1 MKATENTYLVI
12 PYDQLTQA
20 KKVAGRL
27 ENNQPALGFDEEKKL
42 WYARPGADLD
52 RLSLWR
58 VDAAL
63 VADNRGHPQQEFSDF
78 IRACG
83 GDLNGLA
90 VMDGK
95 THRIRMD
102 DDKSGSKSGV
112 YVGHLDGFANGWFAD
127 HRTGGDRQ
135 TWSSRSAKPD
145 PVVAAHRRAQLAQEQ
160 QRREAN
166 ARRRHDQVARKAL
179 RDYAPLPPA
188 DSTHPYL
195 QKKGVDA
202 GEGLRLTAGNDLI
215 IPLTSATGDIRTLQ
229 TIAPDGSKRL
239 MTGGE
244 KAGSFHVTGGELK
257 NGEPLVFAEGYA
269 TARSAS
275 QALGYPVIM
284 TVDSGNLVTVA
295 KALHA
300 RYPDSPTLFLG
311 DDDLPKP
318 KRPGNPGREKAEE
331 AARLTGGHY
340 ILPVFTPEARA
351 QGLTDF
357 NDLHHAQ
364 GIDALAAQIRPAFDA
379 LPRHTLSEEV
389 QMNDHT
395 PAPPADPI
403 VPGED
408 RPPRTDHTP
417 PPADLSDYGPLAEQ
431 VFEQERE
438 DAVTPVPAS
447 TEPSVEPAPGET
459 GTAESDA
466 IPAAPEETAPVIPEP
481 EETQPALTATD
492 EPPPPTIAEQTTG
505 ETTTE
510 AAPAPA
516 DTATETP
523 PEPPLAEDTPPPL
536 PGAGEDAEAAHESAP
551 RPQDPQP
558 TPGNV
563 KEEEAQA
570 TAPPQAGP
578 EATTRPTSTED
589 AIHIDTGGDAR
600 RATPIDLDALMQNI
614 THEMMPDGRAVRYLY
629 AGDEAFV
636 DHGHRIAMAGQHASQ
651 NDAMI
656 LAALMV
662 ARECYRGRI
671 ELTGSQDFQARA
683 IGLIAAYNLD
693 ITMKHPHQQ
702 LMLDEAR
709 KAQGHEPA
717 PGETPTPAGTRT
729 AAIVPERDPA
739 TAAAPT
745 PSSAPAASDLPPE
758 LRPTVTPQEGPK
770 NASRQETEKGL
781 TGTLLDYGPA
791 PYQFDKTQ
799 NPSYFVHLRTEQGER
814 VIWGKELATAVGDSG
829 LKKGDVATLTWLGN
843 KEVEVTTK
851 MRDENGKVMVDENGV
866 EKTEVITAK
875 RNQWEMKPAI
885 DNDLLVSHAQ
895 QSAPP
900 ASLQAYEMSHYAA
913 LQAQVSELAAKTG
926 VTLPPLSPAS
936 DLVWFKPNGEGT
948 TPPAT
953 RPAQLNVPT
962 DTAGAGTVLMQAMS
976 ADNQLKMLLVKGPG
990 DYVQGTVLHEGA
1002 YQQVIG
1008 KLCTRD
1014 NGSRYLTLNALTPE
1028 GPKIIGYG
1036 NPVNHEA
1043 GAYNAFVFRLKGEQ
1057 ERLYAPL
1064 TEPEKCPPALHK
1076 QLGFTHDYVPPS
1088 PSPQPRETDRV
1099 EQSNKP
1105 KQSPRPG
1112 M

>member
-63 VADNRGHPQQEFSDF
+63 VAENSGDARQEFSDF

-83 GDLNGLA
+83 GDLKGLA
-90 VMDGK
+90 EMDGK
-95 THRIRMD
+95 IHRINMD
-102 DDKSGSKSGV
+102 DDKSGKKTGA
-112 YVGHLDGFANGWFAD
+112 YVGHLDGFANGWFTD

-135 TWSSRSAKPD
+135 NWSSRSEKPD
-145 PVVAAHRRAQLAQEQ
+145 PVVAAHRRAQLAQDQ
-160 QRREAN
+160 MRREAN
-166 ARRRHDQVARKAL
+166 TRKRHDQVARRAQ
-179 RDYAPLPPA
+179 RDYSPLPPA

-195 QKKGVDA
+195 QKKGIDA
-202 GEGLRLTAGNDLI
+202 GEGLRLTAGNELV
-215 IPLTSATGDIRTLQ
+215 IPLVSATGDIRTLQ

-331 AARLTGGHY
+331 AAQLTGGRY
-340 ILPVFTPEARA
+340 VLPVFTPEARA

-379 LPRHTLSEEV
+379 LPRPTLSEEI

-403 VPGED
+403 APGED
-408 RPPRTDHTP
+408 RPPHTDNAP
-417 PPADLSDYGPLAEQ
+417 PPADLADYGPLAEQ

-438 DAVTPVPAS
+438 DTVTPVPAS
-447 TEPSVEPAPGET
+447 TAET
-459 GTAESDA
+459 DA
-466 IPAAPEETAPVIPEP
+466 IPAAQEETPPVVPEP
-481 EETQPALTATD
+481 AETQQAVTATD
-492 EPPPPTIAEQTTG
+492 EPPAPTATG
-505 ETTTE
+505 ESVEETTAE
-510 AAPAPA
+510 AGPTPA
-516 DTATETP
+516 DTAPETAPVP
-523 PEPPLAEDTPPPL
+523 PAEDN
-536 PGAGEDAEAAHESAP
+536 
-551 RPQDPQP
+551 PQP
-558 TPGNV
+558 PPGNV
-563 KEEEAQA
+563 KEEEPQP

-629 AGDEAFV
+629 AGEAAFV

-671 ELTGSQDFQARA
+671 ELTGSQEFQERA

-717 PGETPTPAGTRT
+717 PGETPTPAGTQT

-745 PSSAPAASDLPPE
+745 AASDLPPE
-758 LRPTVTPQEGPK
+758 LQPTVTPQEGPK

-799 NPSYFVHLRTEQGER
+799 NPSYFVHLRTEHGER

-843 KEVEVTTK
+843 REVEVTTK
-851 MRDENGKVMVDENGV
+851 VRDENGRVMVDENGV

-885 DNDLLVSHAQ
+885 DNSLLVSHAQ

-900 ASLQAYEMSHYAA
+900 ASLQAYEMRHYTA
-913 LQAQVSELAAKTG
+913 LQAQVSTLAAQAG

-962 DTAGAGTVLMQAMS
+962 ETAGAGTVLMQAMT
-976 ADNQLKMLLVKGPG
+976 ANNQLKMLLVKGPG

-1002 YQQVIG
+1002 YQPVLG

-1028 GPKIIGYG
+1028 GPKVIGYG

-1088 PSPQPRETDRV
+1088 PSPQPRETERV
-1099 EQSNKP
+1099 EPAARPTQP
-1105 KQSPRPG
+1105 PRPG

>member
-63 VADNRGHPQQEFSDF
+63 VAETSGHPQQEFSDF

-95 THRIRMD
+95 THRIRME

-135 TWSSRSAKPD
+135 TWSTRSAKPD

-160 QRREAN
+160 QRRETN
-166 ARRRHDQVARKAL
+166 ARKKHDQVARKAQ

-202 GEGLRLTAGNDLI
+202 GEGLRLTAGNDLL
-215 IPLTSATGDIRTLQ
+215 IPLTSATGEIRTLQ

-239 MTGGE
+239 MAGGE

-318 KRPGNPGREKAEE
+318 RRPGNPGREKAEE
-331 AARLTGGHY
+331 AAQLTGGRY
-340 ILPVFTPEARA
+340 LLPVFTPEARA

-357 NDLHHAQ
+357 NDLHHAL

-379 LPRHTLSEEV
+379 LARPTLSEKI

-395 PAPPADPI
+395 PVPPADP
-403 VPGED
+403 VMPGD
-408 RPPRTDHTP
+408 QRPPLTDNAP

-431 VFEQERE
+431 VFAQERE
-438 DAVTPVPAS
+438 DTVTLVPAS
-447 TEPSVEPAPGET
+447 TEQAVVEPGPVET
-459 GTAESDA
+459 RTTETDA
-466 IPAAPEETAPVIPEP
+466 IPAEPEDVPSAPV
-481 EETQPALTATD
+481 
-492 EPPPPTIAEQTTG
+492 
-505 ETTTE
+505 TTE
-510 AAPAPA
+510 PAVTDTTAEADPMPA
-516 DTATETP
+516 DTA
-523 PEPPLAEDTPPPL
+523 PEAAPEPLAEDNPSL
-536 PGAGEDAEAAHESAP
+536 PGAGKVAEAAHESAP
-551 RPQDPQP
+551 RPQDPPP
-558 TPGNV
+558 TQGNV
-563 KEEEAQA
+563 KEEEPQP
-570 TAPPQAGP
+570 TVPPEAAP
-578 EATTRPTSTED
+578 EATTRPASTED
-589 AIHIDTGGDAR
+589 AIHIDTGSDAR

-629 AGDEAFV
+629 AGEAAFV

-683 IGLIAAYNLD
+683 IGLIATYNLD
-693 ITMKHPHQQ
+693 IAMKHPHQQ

-709 KAQGHEPA
+709 RAQGHEPA
-717 PGETPTPAGTRT
+717 PGETPTPAGTQT

-745 PSSAPAASDLPPE
+745 TPSAPAASDLPPE

-843 KEVEVTTK
+843 REVGVTTK
-851 MRDENGKVMVDENGV
+851 VRDGNGRVMVDENGV

-885 DNDLLVSHAQ
+885 DNSLLVSHAR

-900 ASLQAYEMSHYAA
+900 ASLQAYEMRHYTA
-913 LQAQVSELAAKTG
+913 LQAQVSTLAAQAG
-926 VTLPPLSPAS
+926 VTLPPLPPAS

-962 DTAGAGTVLMQAMS
+962 DTAGAGTVLMQAMT

-990 DYVQGTVLHEGA
+990 EYVQGTVLHGGA
-1002 YQQVIG
+1002 YQPVLG

-1014 NGSRYLTLNALTPE
+1014 NGSRYMTLNALTPE
-1028 GPKIIGYG
+1028 GPKVIGYG

-1088 PSPQPRETDRV
+1088 PAPQHRETDRV
-1099 EQSNKP
+1099 EQNNKP

>member
-63 VADNRGHPQQEFSDF
+63 VADNSGHPLQEFSDF

-166 ARRRHDQVARKAL
+166 ARRRHDQVARKAQ

-202 GEGLRLTAGNDLI
+202 GEGLRLTAGNELV
-215 IPLTSATGDIRTLQ
+215 IPLVSAAGDIRTLQ

-318 KRPGNPGREKAEE
+318 KRPGNPGKEKAEE
-331 AARLTGGHY
+331 AARLTGGRY
-340 ILPVFTPEARA
+340 VLPVFTPEARA

-379 LPRHTLSEEV
+379 LPRPTLSEEV

-395 PAPPADPI
+395 PVPPADPI

-408 RPPRTDHTP
+408 RPPHTDNVP

-447 TEPSVEPAPGET
+447 TEQTVAEPSPGEAS
-459 GTAESDA
+459 TAETDA
-466 IPAAPEETAPVIPEP
+466 IPAVPEKTPPVVAEP
-481 EETQPALTATD
+481 EETQPAVTATD
-492 EPPPPTIAEQTTG
+492 EPPAPTVTG
-505 ETTTE
+505 QSVEETTAE
-510 AAPAPA
+510 ATAP
-516 DTATETP
+516 E
-523 PEPPLAEDTPPPL
+523 PLAEDNPPPL
-536 PGAGEDAEAAHESAP
+536 PGQGEETDVEHDPAP

-558 TPGNV
+558 TPVNEN
-563 KEEEAQA
+563 EEVAQA
-570 TAPPQAGP
+570 TAPQEAGP
-578 EATTRPTSTED
+578 EAATRSTSTED
-589 AIHIDTGGDAR
+589 AIHIETGGDAR

-614 THEMMPDGRAVRYLY
+614 THEMIDGRAVRYLY
-629 AGDEAFV
+629 AGEAAFV

-671 ELTGSQDFQARA
+671 ELTGSQEFQERA

-717 PGETPTPAGTRT
+717 PGETPTPAGTQT

-745 PSSAPAASDLPPE
+745 APSSPASDLPPE
-758 LRPTVTPQEGPK
+758 LRPTVAPQEGPK

-799 NPSYFVHLRTEQGER
+799 SPSYFVHLRTEHGER
-814 VIWGKELATAVGDSG
+814 VIWGKELATAAGDSG

-843 KEVEVTTK
+843 REVEVTTK
-851 MRDENGKVMVDENGV
+851 VRDENGRVMVDEHGV

-885 DNDLLVSHAQ
+885 DNSLLVSHAQ

-900 ASLQAYEMSHYAA
+900 ASLQAYEMRHYAA
-913 LQAQVSELAAKTG
+913 LQAQVSTLAALAG
-926 VTLPPLSPAS
+926 VTLPPLPPSS

-953 RPAQLNVPT
+953 RPAPLNVPT
-962 DTAGAGTVLMQAMS
+962 DTAGTGTVLMQAMT

-1002 YQQVIG
+1002 YQPVLG

-1088 PSPQPRETDRV
+1088 PSPQPRETARV
-1099 EQSNKP
+1099 EPAARPAQP
-1105 KQSPRPG
+1105 PRPG

>member
-12 PYDQLTQA
+12 PYDQLAQA

-27 ENNQPALGFDEEKKL
+27 ENNRPALGFDEEKKL
-42 WYARPGADLD
+42 WYARPGADLE
-52 RLSLWR
+52 RLGRWR
-58 VDAAL
+58 VDTAL
-63 VADNRGHPQQEFSDF
+63 VTETSGNPQQEFSDF

-102 DDKSGSKSGV
+102 DDKAGSKSGV

-145 PVVAAHRRAQLAQEQ
+145 PVATAHRKAQLAQEQ
-160 QRREAN
+160 LRREAST
-166 ARRRHDQVARKAL
+166 RKKHDQVAQKAQ
-179 RDYAPLPPA
+179 REYAPLPPA
-188 DSTHPYL
+188 GSSHPYL

-202 GEGLRLTAGNDLI
+202 GDGLRLTAGNDLL
-215 IPLTSATGDIRTLQ
+215 IPLVNAAGDIRTLQ

-257 NGEPLVFAEGYA
+257 NGAPLVFAEGYA

-318 KRPGNPGREKAEE
+318 KRPGNPGKEKAEE
-331 AARLTGGHY
+331 VARLTGGRC
-340 ILPVFTPEARA
+340 ILPVFTQEERAR
-351 QGLTDF
+351 GMTDF

-364 GIDALAAQIRPAFDA
+364 GIDALTAQIRPAFDA
-379 LPRHTLSEEV
+379 LARPTLSEEV

-395 PAPPADPI
+395 PAPPAPIPDP
-403 VPGED
+403 GD
-408 RPPRTDHTP
+408 TRPPLNADIP
-417 PPADLSDYGPLAEQ
+417 PPADLADYGPLAEQ
-431 VFEQERE
+431 VFEQDRE
-438 DAVTPVPAS
+438 EAPALSVLPAAEEMPPEAVTN
-447 TEPSVEPAPGET
+447 EAPPT
-459 GTAESDA
+459 
-466 IPAAPEETAPVIPEP
+466 VV
-481 EETQPALTATD
+481 ATD
-492 EPPPPTIAEQTTG
+492 EPTAPQAPDAAG
-505 ETTTE
+505 E
-510 AAPAPA
+510 AVP
-516 DTATETP
+516 TETP
-523 PEPPLAEDTPPPL
+523 TMTQDRIDTAPAEAVPEPVTTDNATVQTVQEETPEPAGATPPADDEVAPEPAPRSAEPQPAPGSAAEDEPL
-536 PGAGEDAEAAHESAP
+536 TE
-551 RPQDPQP
+551 
-558 TPGNV
+558 
-563 KEEEAQA
+563 
-570 TAPPQAGP
+570 TAPQAGP
-578 EATTRPTSTED
+578 ESTARATSTED
-589 AIHIDTGGDAR
+589 GIHIDTGGDAR
-600 RATPIDLDALMQNI
+600 RATPVDLDALMQNI

-629 AGDEAFV
+629 AGEPAFV
-636 DHGHRIAMAGQHASQ
+636 DHGHRIAMAGPQASQ

-671 ELTGSQDFQARA
+671 ELTGSPAFQERA

-709 KAQGHEPA
+709 KAQGSEPA
-717 PGETPTPAGTRT
+717 PGETPVPAGTPVS
-729 AAIVPERDPA
+729 AIVPERAA
-739 TAAAPT
+739 TTSAAA
-745 PSSAPAASDLPPE
+745 DLPPE
-758 LRPTVTPQEGPK
+758 LRPTVAPLEGPK
-770 NASRQETEKGL
+770 HASRQETEKGL

-799 NPSYFVHLRTEQGER
+799 SPSYYVHLRTEHGER

-829 LKKGDVATLTWLGN
+829 LKKGDVTTLTWLGN
-843 KEVEVTTK
+843 REVEVTTK
-851 MRDENGKVMVDENGV
+851 VRDENGKVMVDDNGV
-866 EKTEVITAK
+866 EKTQVITAK

-885 DNDLLVSHAQ
+885 DNAVLVSTAQ

-900 ASLQAYEMSHYAA
+900 ASLLAYEMSHYAA
-913 LQAQVSELAAKTG
+913 LHTQVSALAAQAG
-926 VTLPPLSPAS
+926 VTLPPLSPSS
-936 DLVWFKPNGEGT
+936 DLVWLKSSGEGT
-948 TPPAT
+948 TAPAT
-953 RPAQLNVPT
+953 RPAPLNVPT
-962 DTAGAGTVLMQAMS
+962 DTAGAGTVLMQAMT
-976 ADNQLKMLLVKGPG
+976 ADSQLKMLLVKGPG
-990 DYVQGTVLHEGA
+990 EFVQGVVLHEGA
-1002 YQQVIG
+1002 YQPVLG
-1008 KLCTRD
+1008 TLCTRD

-1028 GPKIIGYG
+1028 GPQVIGYG

-1043 GAYNAFVFRLKGEQ
+1043 GAYNAFVFRLKGEK

-1064 TEPEKCPPALHK
+1064 TEPEKCPPGLHK
-1076 QLGFTHDYVPPS
+1076 QLGFTHDYVPPAS
-1088 PSPQPRETDRV
+1088 APQPRDTERV
-1099 EQSNKP
+1099 EP
-1105 KQSPRPG
+1105 AVRPAPPPRPG

>member
-63 VADNRGHPQQEFSDF
+63 VAENSGHPQQEFSDF

-145 PVVAAHRRAQLAQEQ
+145 PVVTAHRKAQLAQDQ
-160 QRREAN
+160 LRREAN
-166 ARRRHDQVARKAL
+166 ARKRHDQVARKAQ

-188 DSTHPYL
+188 DSAHPYL

-202 GEGLRLTAGNDLI
+202 GEGLRLTAGNELV
-215 IPLTSATGDIRTLQ
+215 IPLVSAAGDIRTLQ

-318 KRPGNPGREKAEE
+318 KRPGNPGKEKAEE
-331 AARLTGGHY
+331 AARLTGGRY
-340 ILPVFTPEARA
+340 ILPVFTPQERA

-364 GIDALAAQIRPAFDA
+364 GLNALAAQIQPAFDA
-379 LPRHTLSEEV
+379 LSRHTLSEEAR
-389 QMNDHT
+389 MNDHT

-403 VPGED
+403 VPGEA
-408 RPPRTDHTP
+408 RPPVADNAP

-438 DAVTPVPAS
+438 DVVTPLPAS
-447 TEPSVEPAPGET
+447 VEQPVVEPAPGET
-459 GTAESDA
+459 A
-466 IPAAPEETAPVIPEP
+466 
-481 EETQPALTATD
+481 ETQPAVTATD
-492 EPPPPTIAEQTTG
+492 EPPAPTAPEQTVG
-505 ETTTE
+505 ENAAE
-510 AAPAPA
+510 AAPVP
-516 DTATETP
+516 TETA
-523 PEPPLAEDTPPPL
+523 PETRPEPLAEDNPPPL
-536 PGAGEDAEAAHESAP
+536 PGAGEDAEAAHEPPP
-551 RPQDPQP
+551 RQQDPQP

-563 KEEEAQA
+563 KEEEPQT
-570 TAPPQAGP
+570 TAPQEAGP
-578 EATTRPTSTED
+578 EATSRSTPTED

-629 AGDEAFV
+629 AGEAAFV

-671 ELTGSQDFQARA
+671 ELTGSQEFQERA

-717 PGETPTPAGTRT
+717 PGETPTPAGTQT

-745 PSSAPAASDLPPE
+745 AASDLPPE
-758 LRPTVTPQEGPK
+758 LQPTVTPQEGPK

-814 VIWGKELATAVGDSG
+814 VIWGKDLATAVGDSG

-843 KEVEVTTK
+843 REVEVTTK
-851 MRDENGKVMVDENGV
+851 VRDENGRVMVDENGV

-885 DNDLLVSHAQ
+885 DNSLLVSHAQ
-895 QSAPP
+895 QSTPP
-900 ASLQAYEMSHYAA
+900 ASLQAYEMRHYAA
-913 LQAQVSELAAKTG
+913 LQVQVSTLAAQTG

-953 RPAQLNVPT
+953 RPVQLNVPT
-962 DTAGAGTVLMQAMS
+962 DTAGAGTVLMQAMT

-1002 YQQVIG
+1002 YQPVLG

-1028 GPKIIGYG
+1028 GPKVIGYG

-1088 PSPQPRETDRV
+1088 PTPQSRETDRV